1 MPHGV
6 RLPSGRPVTYIR
18 AGDRIGIGRDRAH
31 RPVSLRVH
39 ALPGRRPGS
48 ITLLDPVSRVL
59 LAGDALGVQGTRGL
73 TLTTSRESFLAAL
86 ARGGR
91 RPTATTTL
99 STPRTTT
106 SGSPAP
112 ASSTAARQVTS
123 GGPSRYDTP

>member
-1 MPHGV
+1 VPHGV

-86 ARGGR
+86 GAWRAETDGH
-91 RPTATTTL
+91 
-99 STPRTTT
+99 
-106 SGSPAP
+106 
-112 ASSTAARQVTS
+112 
-123 GGPSRYDTP
+123 YDTLYTAHNHQWLTRPGLLHGRAAGDERRTEPV